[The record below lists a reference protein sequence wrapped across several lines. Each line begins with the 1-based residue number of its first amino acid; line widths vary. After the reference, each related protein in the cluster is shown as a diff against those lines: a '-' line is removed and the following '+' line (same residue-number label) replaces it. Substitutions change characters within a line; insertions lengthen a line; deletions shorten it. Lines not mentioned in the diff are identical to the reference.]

1 MEINTTILGAEP
13 GMSKEVKI
21 LNTKLCW
28 HDGVGISY
36 EGNRTQAEA
45 IIRETGAS
53 NLTSL
58 KITMSKESKGEVRDK
73 TEDIV
78 EKRKLGKLGMKEQPL
93 IGQILSPA
101 ETTRKRALAATADF
115 LVIDRGDIV
124 YCAKELTRHMATPTT
139 PDWEKV
145 ASFGRYLKNRPRVQ
159 LWYKFLETPCQLETF
174 SDTDW
179 AGCRRT
185 RRSTTGGYTVA
196 GSHLIKT
203 WRKTQAVVVLSSAEA
218 ELYAL
223 VRASADTQ
231 RDSYRCTKTSVRT

>member
-1 MEINTTILGAEP
+1 MEINTTILGDEP

-21 LNTKLCW
+21 LNRKLCW

-53 NLTSL
+53 TLTSL
-58 KITMSKESKGEVRDK
+58 KIPMSKESKEDVRDK
-73 TEDIV
+73 TDDIV

-124 YCAKELTRHMATPTT
+124 YCSKELTRHMATPTT
-139 PDWEKV
+139 ADWEKV
-145 ASFGRYLKNRPRVQ
+145 VSLERYLKKQ
-159 LWYKFLETPCQLETF
+159 TQ
-174 SDTDW
+174 
-179 AGCRRT
+179 
-185 RRSTTGGYTVA
+185 
-196 GSHLIKT
+196 GS
-203 WRKTQAVVVLSSAEA
+203 VVVQISRNA
-218 ELYAL
+218 
-223 VRASADTQ
+223 VPT
-231 RDSYRCTKTSVRT
+231 